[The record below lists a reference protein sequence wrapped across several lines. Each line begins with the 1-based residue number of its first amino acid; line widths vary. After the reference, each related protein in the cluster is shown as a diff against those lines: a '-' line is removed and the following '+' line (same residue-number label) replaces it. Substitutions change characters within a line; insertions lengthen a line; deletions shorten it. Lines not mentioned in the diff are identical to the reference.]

1 MHVTV
6 TCQSIP
12 SAELFRWANAGRR
25 PPEEATIQRTL
36 TCADMNPNDGST
48 PITQVPAPQL
58 DRYSPEQRGLNR
70 SEAELTAVSRLL
82 RLREPH
88 ALKELGSKRDPAP
101 PGPTTIRVCWTTNN
115 EPALAPRPISAATDW
130 ARVVPGKA
138 IWHGEGIDEPD
149 AGRRKLCGGPR
160 STRRTGRGGL
170 TPKSRFPA
178 VEARRHVDR

>member
-25 PPEEATIQRTL
+25 PPEEAIQRTR

-48 PITQVPAPQL
+48 LITQVPAPQL
-58 DRYSPEQRGLNR
+58 DRYSPDSGDSTV

-88 ALKELGSKRDPAP
+88 ALKGAGSRVILRRPVRP
-101 PGPTTIRVCWTTNN
+101 PSVCVGPRTTN
-115 EPALAPRPISAATDW
+115 PRWPRGRSA
-130 ARVVPGKA
+130 RP
-138 IWHGEGIDEPD
+138 
-149 AGRRKLCGGPR
+149 
-160 STRRTGRGGL
+160 RTGRAWCPEKPSGTERVL
-170 TPKSRFPA
+170 MSPMRVVVNY
-178 VEARRHVDR
+178 VEALDPHAARGEEG